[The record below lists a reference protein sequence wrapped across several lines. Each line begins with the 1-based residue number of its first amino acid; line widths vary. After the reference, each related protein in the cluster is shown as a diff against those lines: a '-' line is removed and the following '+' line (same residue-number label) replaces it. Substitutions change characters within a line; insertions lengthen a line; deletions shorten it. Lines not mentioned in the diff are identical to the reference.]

1 MEVRLRCG
9 YSRSES
15 RAREKGVSKIMALP
29 SRRRGIREA
38 AAQPAGS
45 PKGRT
50 LVVLAGS
57 QPDKALF
64 PLLEGDSELIL
75 FTVLQ
80 PPPHTGVPAGVPVD
94 DHRLGAAWNALA
106 RGRALLEGKGCRV
119 RTAIRTG
126 DPAEEI
132 VRYAREVHADRIAV
146 MPSGEGGPQR
156 SEGVAREIR
165 RRASVPVLVIPR
177 RCRPARQG
185 PLRLLS

>member
-1 MEVRLRCG
+1 
-9 YSRSES
+9 
-15 RAREKGVSKIMALP
+15 MALP

-45 PKGRT
+45 PKGRI

-57 QPDKALF
+57 QPVKTLF
-64 PLLEGDSELIL
+64 PLLAPVAGAGDSELIL
-75 FTVLQ
+75 FTVLR
-80 PPPHTGVPAGVPVD
+80 PPTHTGVSAGVPVD
-94 DHRLGAAWNALA
+94 DHRLGAAWDALA

-126 DPAEEI
+126 DPAKEI

-146 MPSGEGGPQR
+146 VPSGEGEPQR
-156 SEGVAREIR
+156 SEDVAREIR

-177 RCRPARQG
+177 RSRPARQG